1 MAIRK
6 RKSFFDIINEYFG
19 DVEELANQFEDMFM
33 EKPSW
38 SQKNCT
44 MEPLKDVTV
53 TPKEVIVTVDLPLA
67 KEGTIEVKPLDSKTI
82 EISAEMKRKI
92 RFDDFGITHHKGEF
106 QRFYC
111 QTRIPVPV
119 EMDKVKFNL
128 KKGILEVHMPRKRG
142 ERIPIE

>member
-6 RKSFFDIINEYFG
+6 KKSFFDIINEYFS
-19 DVEELANQFEDMFM
+19 DVEELTSQFEDMFM

-44 MEPLKDVTV
+44 MEPLKEVTV

-67 KEGTIEVKPLDSKTI
+67 KEGTIEVKPLDNRTI
-82 EISAEMKRKI
+82 EISAEMKRKV

-119 EMDKVKFNL
+119 KIDKVQFTL
-128 KKGILEVHMPRKRG
+128 KKGILEVHMPRKHG